1 MISIR
6 DLSFGYSGAE
16 SPVLRRV
23 NIQIGVGEFVLVCG
37 PTGSGKSTFLKL
49 FNGLA
54 PHFTAGTLSGSIEI
68 DGRDVTG
75 SQPHELASLVG
86 YVNQQP
92 EGSFVAD
99 TVEDEIAYS
108 LEQLGFDSA
117 QMHSRVIEFANL
129 VGIQEILERNLLTLS
144 GGQQQRVA
152 IASALVAG
160 QKILVL
166 DEPTSALD
174 PSAATEVIDL
184 LKHLA
189 RSRGITVL
197 LAEHRLERVIARA
210 DSVIVVNGD
219 SSVNKFAPHEAFKEY
234 RLVPPIVELSQKLGW
249 QPAALDP
256 AEASS
261 RSIERSQW
269 RDRVPTPIG
278 KTLLSAEGIVVNYG
292 HTMAVQDLSLEVR
305 EGEALV
311 IMGENGSGKSSL
323 IWALQGIGAMQ
334 AGRVSTP
341 WGDPRKMSDD
351 SRLGV
356 VAMVPQKAA
365 DLLFL
370 NSLADELAES
380 DRIAEVAATTT
391 AGIFAGFAGRLH
403 PKMHPRD
410 LSAGQQLALVLAM
423 QLVKDAPIVLLDE
436 PTRGLDYQ
444 AKAQLVRVLAQL
456 QKQNKA
462 VIIASHDIE
471 FVAQIASRILVLRD
485 GRIVDQRPVEQ
496 ILGSSNPLASQVS
509 QALKTPGLIAVA
521 QVIK

>member
-1 MISIR
+1 
-6 DLSFGYSGAE
+6 
-16 SPVLRRV
+16 
-23 NIQIGVGEFVLVCG
+23 
-37 PTGSGKSTFLKL
+37 
-49 FNGLA
+49 
-54 PHFTAGTLSGSIEI
+54 
-68 DGRDVTG
+68 
-75 SQPHELASLVG
+75 
-86 YVNQQP
+86 
-92 EGSFVAD
+92 
-99 TVEDEIAYS
+99 
-108 LEQLGFDSA
+108 
-117 QMHSRVIEFANL
+117 
-129 VGIQEILERNLLTLS
+129 
-144 GGQQQRVA
+144 
-152 IASALVAG
+152 
-160 QKILVL
+160 
-166 DEPTSALD
+166 
-174 PSAATEVIDL
+174 
-184 LKHLA
+184 
-189 RSRGITVL
+189 
-197 LAEHRLERVIARA
+197 
-210 DSVIVVNGD
+210 
-219 SSVNKFAPHEAFKEY
+219 
-234 RLVPPIVELSQKLGW
+234 
-249 QPAALDP
+249 
-256 AEASS
+256 
-261 RSIERSQW
+261 
-269 RDRVPTPIG
+269 
-278 KTLLSAEGIVVNYG
+278 
-292 HTMAVQDLSLEVR
+292 
-305 EGEALV
+305 
-311 IMGENGSGKSSL
+311 MGENGSGKSSL

-403 PKMHPRD
+403 PKVHPRD

-471 FVAQIASRILVLRD
+471 FVAQIATRILVLGD

-496 ILGSSNPLASQVS
+496 ILGASNPLASQVS